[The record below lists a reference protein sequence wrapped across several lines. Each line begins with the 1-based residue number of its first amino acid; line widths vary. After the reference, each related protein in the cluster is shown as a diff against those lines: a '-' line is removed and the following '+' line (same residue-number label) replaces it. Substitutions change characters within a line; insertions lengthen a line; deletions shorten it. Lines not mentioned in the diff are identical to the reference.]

1 LIRFLELSPESRQG
15 SELLQLVEK
24 KIQQGS
30 DIYVDLVFIQPLRRC
45 LCGYGSCW
53 GCISWISWS
62 GSCCF
67 FKGQKVEEMR
77 DKYSR
82 LVEQDVNVLK
92 VDSKSGHY
100 VKAKALSVV
109 RNKQTADIDRLAL

>member
-1 LIRFLELSPESRQG
+1 
-15 SELLQLVEK
+15 
-24 KIQQGS
+24 
-30 DIYVDLVFIQPLRRC
+30 
-45 LCGYGSCW
+45 
-53 GCISWISWS
+53 
-62 GSCCF
+62 
-67 FKGQKVEEMR
+67 MR